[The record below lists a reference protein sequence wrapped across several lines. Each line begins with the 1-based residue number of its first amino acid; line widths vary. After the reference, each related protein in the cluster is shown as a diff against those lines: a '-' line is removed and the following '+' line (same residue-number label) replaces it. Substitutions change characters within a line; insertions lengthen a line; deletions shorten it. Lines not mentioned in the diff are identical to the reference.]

1 MRILGPTKWLV
12 LALLASACTR
22 GGPPAPIFDRMLTLL
37 QPDKASTTTVQLRGR
52 IGGND
57 VLLNKQISADDD
69 DPGNTER
76 AAPIPKVKVEQIAPI
91 DDRQIRSVQTG
102 QPIAADGPAAAYH
115 TVARGDTMYNV
126 SRRYGTDVGTLAE
139 RNGIRPPYTISLGQ
153 RIELPF
159 AVGKPSP
166 APVTVAEAPAAA
178 IPTPAE
184 VVVSQPSARPVQLAQ
199 RAAAPKLVAVGG
211 PRTKPRIPARPV
223 EQAVVS
229 IGAPPP
235 RVGGDFAWPVDGHI
249 LVGYGPTG
257 DGLYNDGL
265 NIAAPM
271 ETPVR
276 AAENGVVAYAGNE
289 IRGFGK
295 LLLIKHDG
303 GLITAYGHNN
313 DLLVRRGDV
322 VRKGQV
328 IARVGAS
335 GGVDVPQLHFEIRDG
350 RRAIDPNKLLPER
363 SA

>member
-1 MRILGPTKWLV
+1 M
-12 LALLASACTR
+12 
-22 GGPPAPIFDRMLTLL
+22 L
-37 QPDKASTTTVQLRGR
+37 QPDKSTTTTVQLRGR

-57 VLLNKQISADDD
+57 VLLNKQISADALGGADD

-102 QPIAADGPAAAYH
+102 QPIAADGPAAAHH
-115 TVARGDTMYNV
+115 TVARGDTMYNI
-126 SRRYGTDVGTLAE
+126 SRRYGTDVGTLAK

-153 RIELPF
+153 RIELPS
-159 AVGKPSP
+159 AVGTPSP
-166 APVTVAEAPAAA
+166 APVAVAAVPPPA

-184 VVVSQPSARPVQLAQ
+184 RVVVSQPPPRPVQLAR
-199 RAAAPKLVAVGG
+199 RAAPAPKLAAVGG